1 MNKGDLV
8 FSIEIRKKETE
19 KKSTTAF
26 ELGKGVGYYHA
37 FQIAKFM
44 ERFSEMEISEFETI
58 FPREKQMLDDVPL
71 FSIKISSDGEN
82 HFFDTSIAQVLMRFD
97 QTPISLLSHLKSF
110 QISIVNNLMKAEAK
124 KAIIKNGFTP
134 NEKRIGRFFDKQIKK
149 YIHNREESY
158 DDGRS
163 NLLNINL
170 N

>member
-71 FSIKISSDGEN
+71 FSLKIASDGEN

-124 KAIIKNGFTP
+124 KAIIN
-134 NEKRIGRFFDKQIKK
+134 KK
-149 YIHNREESY
+149 ETSKTIILSFSILVSLLIQSISIAFIHQVIS
-158 DDGRS
+158 
-163 NLLNINL
+163 
-170 N
+170 